1 MCWWEMT
8 ISSRSSTRRP
18 CAASARSSA
27 SSAVPEFGP
36 LSTSVSGSSSM
47 RYVLTRPIRNGVG
60 IGRQWMP
67 ASAARASARG
77 GAPPAVAHERMMS
90 STSSRRRSMSS
101 MEFSDSRHR
110 RMSGSVFEVRTL
122 KCQSS

>member
-8 ISSRSSTRRP
+8 ISPRSSTRRP
-18 CAASARSSA
+18 CAASARSSV

-47 RYVLTRPIRNGVG
+47 RYVLTRPTRNGVG

-67 ASAARASARG
+67 ASAARASA
-77 GAPPAVAHERMMS
+77 ASAASATESV
-90 STSSRRRSMSS
+90 TS
-101 MEFSDSRHR
+101 
-110 RMSGSVFEVRTL
+110 G
-122 KCQSS
+122 